1 MEIKRENKKRIRKK
15 KKKKRRRRNPSMEFM
30 FGTSLLYGTLVYVG
44 MELMYGFIG
53 RETTLTLSLSMFGLG
68 KP

>member
-1 MEIKRENKKRIRKK
+1 
-15 KKKKRRRRNPSMEFM
+15 M
-30 FGTSLLYGTLVYVG
+30 FGTSLLFGTLVYVG